1 MSKQDDTLDPEEKT
15 IVGLAI
21 VPSKEQAIASIS
33 EIEPEYQD
41 YLAKLNPEKKRRIIN
56 SINRVQTGLHA
67 VAPIM
72 CLGPDK
78 CPFVSKCPI
87 PERNEKG
94 VLINGPDSNYPIGK
108 ECILEKFYMQ
118 QKIIEYVDHLNVDPA
133 NPVEMSIV
141 NELALIDLYKNRALM
156 IMSGGDKSGQGRDF
170 MRVDIIGFNE
180 NGEAAE
186 TSKLHPAV
194 DMMDRLEKRREKW
207 LEKLME
213 TRKSKADWMAKVG
226 GTGNESKILGEI
238 QKLRD
243 AIMQLEGNEPIAL
256 DMPDEDEV
264 LLDD

>member
-1 MSKQDDTLDPEEKT
+1 MSDKKDDNP
-15 IVGLAI
+15 IVGLTI
-21 VPSKEQAIASIS
+21 LSTKEEAIAKIS
-33 EIEPEYQD
+33 EVDDDYQR
-41 YLAKLNPEKKRRIIN
+41 YLDKLNPEKKRRIIN

-72 CLGPDK
+72 CLGPEK

-87 PERNEKG
+87 PERDEKG
-94 VLINGPDSNYPIGK
+94 ELVYGPEENYPSGQ

-118 QKIIEYVDHLNVDPA
+118 QKIIEYVEHLNVDPA

-141 NELALIDLYKNRALM
+141 NELSLIDLYKNRSLM

-170 MRVDIIGFNE
+170 MRIDIIGFNE
-180 NGEAAE
+180 NGDIAE
-186 TSKLHPAV
+186 SSKLHPAV

-213 TRKSKADWMAKVG
+213 TRKSKADWMLKVG
-226 GTGNESKILGEI
+226 GAGNESKILGEI

-243 AIMQLEGNEPIAL
+243 AILQLEGNDIVEL
-256 DMPDEDEV
+256 EDSDEI

>member
-1 MSKQDDTLDPEEKT
+1 MSKKSKTEEKSL
-15 IVGLAI
+15 VGLAI
-21 VPSKEQAIASIS
+21 VPNKEQAIAKLCQ
-33 EIEPEYQD
+33 IEPEYES
-41 YLAKLNPEKKRRIIN
+41 YLDTLNPEKKRRIIN

-78 CPFVSKCPI
+78 CPFISKCPI
-87 PERNEKG
+87 PERNAKG
-94 VLINGPDSNYPIGK
+94 DVINGPDSNYPMGR

-118 QKIIEYVDHLNVDPA
+118 QKIVEYVEHLNVDPA

-141 NELALIDLYKNRALM
+141 NELALIDLYKNRSLM
-156 IMSGGDKSGQGRDF
+156 IMSGGDTAGQGRDF
-170 MRVDIIGFNE
+170 MRVDVIGFNE

-194 DMMDRLEKRREKW
+194 DMLDRLEKRLEKW

-213 TRKSKADWMAKVG
+213 TRKSKADWMLKVG
-226 GTGNESKILGEI
+226 GGQNESKILGEI

-243 AIMQLEGNEPIAL
+243 AIMQLEKS
-256 DMPDEDEV
+256 DEV
-264 LLDD
+264 ISIDAQEEELLLDD